1 MNVMDQAVQWI
12 KARLADAGAQGLV
25 FGLSGGIDSAVCG
38 ALCKKAEGDKVLG
51 VIMPCHSIPGDMEDA
66 LIVAGA
72 FGIEVITVDIT
83 GVFDEFVGVLPGA
96 GDDAKA
102 NLKPRLRMSTLYYL
116 ARDRGYLVVGT
127 GNKSE
132 LNAGYFTKHG
142 DGAADILP
150 LGGLYKTEVIALAHD
165 LGVPGTIIEKPPSAG
180 LREGQTDESDLGVT
194 YRELDY
200 ILKSRE
206 LGLKPEADDVVIK
219 RVEDLRRSSEHKRMP
234 APVFNPKQ

>member
-1 MNVMDQAVQWI
+1 MNVRDQAVKWI
-12 KARLADAGAQGLV
+12 EAQLAGAGAHGLV

-38 ALCKKAEGDKVLG
+38 ALCREAAGEKALG

-66 LIVAGA
+66 LLVAGA
-72 FGIEVITVDIT
+72 FGIEVITVDLT
-83 GVFDEFVGVLPGA
+83 GVFNEFVTVLPEA
-96 GDDAKA
+96 GMDAKA

-116 ARDRGYLVVGT
+116 ARDLGYLVAGT

-150 LGGLYKTEVIALAHD
+150 LGGLYKTEVIAMAQE
-165 LGVPGTIIEKPPSAG
+165 LGVPQAVIEKPPSAG

-200 ILKSRE
+200 VLKSRE
-206 LGLKPEADDVVIK
+206 LGLKPEASDEVIK
-219 RVEDLRRSSEHKRMP
+219 RVEDLRRSSEHKRTP
-234 APVFNPKQ
+234 VPVFNPKQ